1 MKPNQNVEACA
12 QSTDQS
18 PRLLWAEK
26 WMWLIPEEFRCSKK
40 VTDFLAFHIRNST
53 FRCGSMTPKITWY
66 QSTGAFSLLHYKDP
80 QTHFDWHPIFVTSQ
94 GLWTQVTQGIWGE
107 EYGTLVAVSGNLLK
121 WLLCP
126 SAVTES
132 LLFLLKPLY
141 CQGWHNKAYSTC
153 CN

>member
-18 PRLLWAEK
+18 PRLLWAVK

-107 EYGTLVAVSGNLLK
+107 EYGYIGSCVRQLAEVATVPISSYRISAFSSKTTLLPGL
-121 WLLCP
+121 
-126 SAVTES
+126 T
-132 LLFLLKPLY
+132 
-141 CQGWHNKAYSTC
+141 Q
-153 CN
+153 